1 MNRQRRFGGWGFAD
15 THALP
20 PPEALSALECALGK
34 GEGLPQA
41 ALEFFRLPKPRKLPR
56 LPGVLKSDGPTR
68 LAYACGQS
76 FPDLLLVRTAALRHF
91 PDAVAFPASPEEVL
105 ALVQQA
111 STQGVVLVP
120 RGGGT
125 SVVGGVN
132 IPQDPRPV
140 VVVSLEKLSGLYSL
154 DGRSGLATLGAGT
167 PGPEVE
173 AQLAANGFWLGHEPQ
188 SFELSTIG
196 GWAAT
201 RSAGHRST
209 GLGKM
214 EDLVAGV
221 EVALPAGAWRL
232 GPLPAAA
239 AGPELRRVL
248 CGSEGRLGILTS
260 VTVRVRPRPAKERGK
275 AILFPSWD
283 QGFEFC
289 RWLLRE
295 EPFPE
300 VLRLSDAAETSFGR
314 HLVTSGRAASLAR
327 DFLFSL
333 RRFSQACLLLVGTTG
348 KASRLVGCW
357 ARQARHWGGLPLGS
371 GVYRRWLQERFKH
384 PYLRDSFLSCGFGVD
399 TFETAAPWSQLP
411 RLKEAVRAG
420 LERAAASLGIPI
432 LLLCHLSHAY
442 PDGASLYFTFFWPLR
457 REEALSQWQSCKR
470 ASLEAILQAGGTI
483 SHHHGVGR
491 MHAAYL
497 ERELGSQGMH
507 VLKALTQSLD
517 PAGILNPGVL
527 LPEDEV

>member
-1 MNRQRRFGGWGFAD
+1 MNRQRRFGGWGFTD
-15 THALP
+15 TQVMP
-20 PPEALSALECALGK
+20 PPAALSALESALGK
-34 GEGLPQA
+34 GERVPEASPEL
-41 ALEFFRLPKPRKLPR
+41 FRLPRPRKVPR
-56 LPGVLKSDGPTR
+56 FSGVLKNDNPTR
-68 LAYACGQS
+68 LAYCCGQS
-76 FPDLLLVRTAALRHF
+76 FPDLLCLRTGALRHF
-91 PDAVAFPASPEEVL
+91 PDAVAFPSSHEEVL

-111 STQGVVLVP
+111 SKHGVVLVP

-132 IPQDPRPV
+132 VPEDPRPV
-140 VVVSLEKLSGLYSL
+140 VVVSLEKLSGLRSL
-154 DGRSGLATLGAGT
+154 DGRSGLATFGAGT
-167 PGPEVE
+167 CGPEVE
-173 AQLAANGFWLGHEPQ
+173 AQLLANGFRLGHEPQ

-209 GLGKM
+209 GVGKM

-221 EVALPAGAWRL
+221 EVALPSGTWRL
-232 GPLPAAA
+232 GPLPASA

-248 CGSEGRLGILTS
+248 CGSEGRLGVLTS
-260 VTVRVRPRPAKERGK
+260 VTVRVRPRPEVERGK

-289 RWLLRE
+289 RKLLRE

-300 VLRLSDAAETSFGR
+300 VLRLSDAAETDFGR
-314 HLVTSGRAASLAR
+314 HLVTAGWAAALVA

-333 RRFSQACLLLVGTTG
+333 RRFSRGCLLLVGTTG
-348 KASRLVGCW
+348 KATSSVGQW
-357 ARQARHWGGLPLGS
+357 VRQARRWGGLPLGA
-371 GVYRRWLQERFKH
+371 GIYRRWLQERFKH
-384 PYLRDSFLSCGFGVD
+384 PYLRDGFLSYGFGVD
-399 TFETAAPWSQLP
+399 TFETAAPWSKLP
-411 RLKEAVRAG
+411 RLKEAVRVG
-420 LERAAASLGIPI
+420 LERAAAGLEIPI

-457 REEALSQWQSCKR
+457 REEALSQWQSLKR

-491 MHAAYL
+491 MHAAFL
-497 ERELGSQGMH
+497 EKELGLQG
-507 VLKALTQSLD
+507 VQALKALTQSLD

-527 LPEDEV
+527 LPGDEA

>member
-1 MNRQRRFGGWGFAD
+1 MKRTRRFGGWGFTD
-15 THALP
+15 TQVLP
-20 PPEALSALECALGK
+20 PPAALSLLESTLGK
-34 GEGLPQA
+34 GEALPEA
-41 ALEFFRLPKPRKLPR
+41 SPELFRLPKPQKLPR
-56 LPGVLKSDGPTR
+56 LSGELKTDGLTR
-68 LAYACGQS
+68 LSYCCGQS
-76 FPDLLLVRTAALRHF
+76 FPDLLSLRTASWRRF
-91 PDAVAFPASPEEVL
+91 PDAVAFPASHEEVL
-105 ALVQQA
+105 ALVQRA
-111 STQGVVLVP
+111 SDQGVVLVP

-125 SVVGGVN
+125 SVVGGVSV
-132 IPQDPRPV
+132 PEDPRPV
-140 VVVSLEKLSGLYSL
+140 VVVSLERLSGLRSL
-154 DGRSGLATLGAGT
+154 DGRSGLATFGAGT
-167 PGPEVE
+167 PGPDVE
-173 AQLAANGFWLGHEPQ
+173 GALLANGFRLGHEPQ

-209 GLGKM
+209 GVGKI

-221 EVALPAGAWRL
+221 EVALPSGTWRL
-232 GPLPAAA
+232 GPLPASA
-239 AGPELRRVL
+239 AGPELRKIL

-260 VTVRVRPRPAKERGK
+260 VTVRVQPRSEQEQGLAV
-275 AILFPSWD
+275 LFPSWEE
-283 QGFEFC
+283 GFEFC
-289 RWLLRE
+289 RKLLRD

-300 VLRLSDAAETSFGR
+300 VLRLSDAAETEFGR
-314 HLVTSGRAASLAR
+314 HLVTAGWAATVVR

-333 RRFSQACLLLVGTTG
+333 RRFSRACLLLVGSAG
-348 KASRLVGCW
+348 KASKLVSSWGREARRL
-357 ARQARHWGGLPLGS
+357 GGLTLGS

-384 PYLRDSFLSCGFGVD
+384 PYLRDAFLSSGFGVD

-420 LERAAASLGIPI
+420 LERAAASLSIPI

-457 REEALSQWQSCKR
+457 REEALAQWQGLKR
-470 ASLEAILQAGGTI
+470 ASLEAILQAGGTV

-497 ERELGSQGMH
+497 EREIGPQGLQA
-507 VLKALTQSLD
+507 LKALAHALD

-527 LPEDEV
+527 FPEEQA